1 MIGWAAVTTET
12 NMQTIWY
19 RVIDHCEAS
28 YYDIELPVT
37 YDLTRPMEQTLI
49 AARCAEDYHSNH
61 DGWESNWPLTFAL
74 HATEE
79 GPEVAR
85 LEIDREA
92 VPHFYASH
100 VKTPNVE
107 LSDQRGFSRRSAR
120 THG

>member
-1 MIGWAAVTTET
+1 
-12 NMQTIWY
+12 MQTIWY

-28 YYDIELPVT
+28 YYDIELPGT

-49 AARCAEDYHSNH
+49 GVRCADDYHSNH

-85 LEIDREA
+85 LNIDREE

-100 VKTPNVE
+100 VKPSN
-107 LSDQRGFSRRSAR
+107 A
-120 THG
+120 

>member
-1 MIGWAAVTTET
+1 
-12 NMQTIWY
+12 MQTIWY

-28 YYDIELPVT
+28 YYDIELPDT

-49 AARCAEDYHSNH
+49 AERCAEDYHSNH

-74 HATEE
+74 HATED

-85 LEIDREA
+85 LNIDREA

-100 VKTPNVE
+100 VKTPNQKFSGPQGP
-107 LSDQRGFSRRSAR
+107 LQR
-120 THG
+120 TVNEVQP